1 MKAGHSMRPIMLEI
15 LSLFLCVLFWRAAT
29 NAFDELN
36 NQVGWILVVLSAMNF
51 ASFLIRIV

>member
-1 MKAGHSMRPIMLEI
+1 MLEI
-15 LSLFLCVLFWRAAT
+15 LSLFLSVLFWRAAT

-51 ASFLIRIV
+51 ASFLIRII